1 MKYMETESGGNRKAL
16 ILSQRRGEHSR
27 FMPQKLCP
35 VLEES
40 RGLYKMRACSQ
51 ESVMRNKGVRILI
64 AFSCIVSKT
73 VVGWRQ

>member
-1 MKYMETESGGNRKAL
+1 MAL
-16 ILSQRRGEHSR
+16 IPSQWKGKHSR

-35 VLEES
+35 LLEES

-64 AFSCIVSKT
+64 SFSSIVSKT

>member
-1 MKYMETESGGNRKAL
+1 MKNMETESGGNRKAL
-16 ILSQRRGEHSR
+16 ILSQRRGEHR